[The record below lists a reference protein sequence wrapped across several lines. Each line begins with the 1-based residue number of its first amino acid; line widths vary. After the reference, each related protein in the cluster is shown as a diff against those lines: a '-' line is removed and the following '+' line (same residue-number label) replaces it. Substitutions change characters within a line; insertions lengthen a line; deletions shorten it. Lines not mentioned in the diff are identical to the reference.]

1 MIWPYMFLHCLQL
14 SDEKMINIPE
24 SIQKEHDIKEGQL
37 RREVAALKNSLA
49 ELQAANDQL
58 GSVNMELME
67 RLTKEK
73 VGSKFMIEN

>member
-1 MIWPYMFLHCLQL
+1 MIWPYMFLYCLQL

-73 VGSKFMIEN
+73 VGSKFRIEN